1 MSVPISWQF
10 APFSALSADALHRI
24 LALRADVF
32 VVEQNC
38 PYADPDVKDR
48 VSHHLWAED
57 GRGEVVA
64 VARVVPPGT
73 SYDEPSIGRVATATT
88 LRGTGL
94 GRELMHR
101 AILCAQQL
109 YPGIDLV
116 ISAQHYL
123 LRFYSDFG
131 FQPEGDVY
139 DEDGIPHI
147 QMRKTSN
154 LAPRASNQ

>member
-10 APFSALSADALHRI
+10 AHFSALSADTLHRI

-38 PYADPDVKDR
+38 PYADPDPKDR

-57 GRGEVVA
+57 ERGDVVA

-73 SYDEPSIGRVATATT
+73 SYAEPSIGRVATAAAV
-88 LRGTGL
+88 RGTGL

-101 AILCAQQL
+101 AIYHAQQL
-109 YPGIDLV
+109 YPSADVV

-147 QMRKTSN
+147 QMRKTSI
-154 LAPRASNQ
+154 